1 MHRRDSVP
9 AKLLPISID
18 VLTGGLDVIS
28 GKCIVF
34 FLYFEI
40 GTSVSDNSDIEKS
53 ALNSII

>member
-18 VLTGGLDVIS
+18 VLTGGLDVKS

-53 ALNSII
+53 ALIA